1 MAHSAPREGA
11 GMKYVEVTWL
21 DSYTIPSDEWMN
33 KEQMDADIQ
42 DVVMVSVGYL
52 YRITRNYIVLV
63 NTRSSVPEY
72 WGGIVIVKKSIL
84 KAVELE

>member
-1 MAHSAPREGA
+1 
-11 GMKYVEVTWL
+11 
-21 DSYTIPSDEWMN
+21 MN

-52 YRITRNYIVLV
+52 YRVTDNYIVLV

-72 WGGIVIVKKSIL
+72 WGGIVIVKKSII
-84 KAVELE
+84 KAVELESR